1 MSAFGHALGAEL
13 RHLAR
18 DRWDLPQVGSIP
30 ADRSLIAIAVPS
42 AVIVLLQLLGNLI
55 NLVLLPA
62 LPGPIIGMLLLF
74 GLLLLR
80 RSIPESLEKTAALL
94 LQYLPLLLILL
105 AHHHAAPTDGS
116 PRSYLLRLAFGATT
130 GLAFSIAVAPLIEY
144 GIITPFFHTED
155 DDGFSMDAW
164 HTTVAL
170 SVVWVV
176 AAALL
181 AVFEPRIARWLDR
194 GR

>member
-1 MSAFGHALGAEL
+1 MTAEDDGHTLHVRHRVDPGALALATVGGAVAFIYAGDDWDI
-13 RHLAR
+13 LA
-18 DRWDLPQVGSIP
+18 V
-30 ADRSLIAIAVPS
+30 
-42 AVIVLLQLLGNLI
+42 VI
-55 NLVLLPA
+55 
-62 LPGPIIGMLLLF
+62 
-74 GLLLLR
+74 GLM
-80 RSIPESLEKTAALL
+80 
-94 LQYLPLLLILL
+94 LLLILL
-105 AHHHAAPTDGS
+105 AHHHAAPTNGS

-176 AAALL
+176 AAASL